1 LKNGGQS
8 GTEKEY
14 KTIKGRKMKK
24 RTTDKKERKNLFQA
38 LCNLLTKK
46 KNAENLTQQQK
57 ISILEEA
64 LAKFF
69 ADHDK
74 VSNEV
79 NLFPL
84 TRAHDE
90 VQKMVKENTLDYH
103 FEWFLLQQEYL
114 RKIAALQ
121 AKYNFKKVQA

>member
-1 LKNGGQS
+1 
-8 GTEKEY
+8 
-14 KTIKGRKMKK
+14 MKK
-24 RTTDKKERKNLFQA
+24 RMTNKKEGKNLFQA
-38 LCNLLTKK
+38 LCNLFVKK
-46 KNAENLTQQQK
+46 KIAENLTQQQK

-103 FEWFLLQQEYL
+103 FEWFMLRQEYL

-121 AKYNFKKVQA
+121 TKYNFKKVQA

>member
-1 LKNGGQS
+1 
-8 GTEKEY
+8 
-14 KTIKGRKMKK
+14 MKK
-24 RTTDKKERKNLFQA
+24 RTTEQTKRKNLFQA
-38 LCNLLTKK
+38 LFDSFKK
-46 KNAENLTQQQK
+46 KKTAEKISQEEK

-74 VSNEV
+74 ISGEV

-84 TRAHDE
+84 TKAHDE

-103 FEWFLLQQEYL
+103 FEWFILQQEYL
-114 RKIAALQ
+114 RKIAELQ
-121 AKYNFKKVQA
+121 TKYNFKKVQE